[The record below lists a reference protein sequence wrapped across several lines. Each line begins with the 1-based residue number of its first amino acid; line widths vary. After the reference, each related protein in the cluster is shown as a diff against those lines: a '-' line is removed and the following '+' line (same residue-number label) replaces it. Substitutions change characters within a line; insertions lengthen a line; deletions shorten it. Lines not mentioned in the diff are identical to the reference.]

1 MSHPVRFLW
10 TVPRSVSTSFERM
23 MMARGD
29 HAVFDEPFSRVYY
42 YGPDR
47 RSQRYDDQLPES
59 SAAEILD
66 RIWKAAEERPVFV
79 KDMAYQA
86 ADVLGADLLSCF
98 ENSFLVRHPSA
109 TLRSLSRNWPDF
121 TDEETGWAHLGQAA
135 DIVEGLGRP
144 LLVVDADSLCQHPEQ
159 VIGAWCDRVGVPFLP
174 EALTWPSGMRD
185 EWELWDEWHA
195 STASATGF
203 EPLDP
208 PPAPPGPDEPRLLG
222 AYEAALPVYERFAA
236 RSLGVDPRQPEP

>member
-29 HAVFDEPFSRVYY
+29 HTVLDEPFSRVYY
-42 YGPDR
+42 YGPER
-47 RSQRYDDQLPES
+47 RSDRYDEQLPDSTVDEV
-59 SAAEILD
+59 LD
-66 RIWKAAEERPVFV
+66 QIWKAAEERPVFV
-79 KDMAYQA
+79 KDMAYHA
-86 ADVLGADLLSCF
+86 LGVLDADLLSGF

-121 TDEETGWAHLGQAA
+121 TDEEAGWQSLDLAA
-135 DIVEGLGRP
+135 DIVEGLGDP
-144 LLVVDADSLCQHPEQ
+144 LTVVDADSLCADPER
-159 VIGAWCDRVGVPFLP
+159 VVGAWCEQVGVPFLS

-185 EWELWDEWHA
+185 EWDLWDEWHA
-195 STASATGF
+195 STASSTGF

-208 PPAPPGPDEPRLLG
+208 PPGPPGPDEPRVLE
-222 AYEAALPVYERFAA
+222 AYQAALPVYERFAA
-236 RSLGVDPRQPEP
+236 RSLGADPQQPEE